1 VPGDDQLLGLSVGQR
16 RLAEH
21 AGNR

>member
-1 VPGDDQLLGLSVGQR
+1 MPSDDQLLGLSVGQR